1 MFVLTEITYKIID
14 CNTQRAILRKLAGLK
29 NSGRGQYAV
38 AGNNFFPAVLSTVAT
53 DQIVTRW
60 QKMLAFRRAFTSP
73 VLVCLFA
80 FIPHNRD
87 SDIFMHFTI
96 WSATSQL
103 PALFCSRC
111 WLQTSLD
118 MPQNAKSSP
127 AIEKK
132 ILNGQNFLPV
142 EVNNQ
147 VNVLHTSCAL
157 RSDEMRKHRT

>member
-96 WSATSQL
+96 
-103 PALFCSRC
+103 
-111 WLQTSLD
+111 
-118 MPQNAKSSP
+118 
-127 AIEKK
+127 
-132 ILNGQNFLPV
+132 
-142 EVNNQ
+142 
-147 VNVLHTSCAL
+147 
-157 RSDEMRKHRT
+157 